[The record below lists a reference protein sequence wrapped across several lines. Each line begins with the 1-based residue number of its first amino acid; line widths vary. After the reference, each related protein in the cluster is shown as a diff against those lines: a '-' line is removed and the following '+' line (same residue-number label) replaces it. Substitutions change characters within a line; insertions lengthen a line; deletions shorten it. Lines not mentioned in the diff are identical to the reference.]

1 MNTESPQRTSA
12 PAPATAGS
20 RSGRRRRTLV
30 ASAVAMLGLVATTL
44 ALPAPAAS
52 AAPHHAGVKPTIVL
66 VHGAWADGSSWN
78 GEVRILQ
85 EKGYKVE
92 VAPNPLRG
100 VTSDS
105 DYLRSFL
112 ATVPGPI
119 VLVGHSYGGFLITN
133 AATGNPNV
141 KALVYVDAF
150 APDEGESIAALAKG
164 SGSVLEPALT
174 DPASVFILRPFPG
187 GDPSRGIVDSYVKP
201 ELFITGFAGDL
212 PRRKAAALAAQQQP
226 LATNAL
232 TDQSGAPAWKTIP
245 SWALIGTEDKV
256 IPPAGLELMAHRA
269 GAHIETVR
277 GSHLSL
283 ISHPRRTAGVI
294 MDAAESTSR

>member
-1 MNTESPQRTSA
+1 MNTESPQRRSA
-12 PAPATAGS
+12 PDPATAGS
-20 RSGRRRRTLV
+20 RSGGRRRTLV

-78 GEVRILQ
+78 AEVKILQ

-100 VTSDS
+100 VKSDS

-112 ATVPGPI
+112 AAVPGPI

-133 AATGNPNV
+133 AATDNPNV

-150 APDEGESIAALAKG
+150 APDEGESIGFLAKD

-174 DPASVFILRPFPG
+174 DPSSVFVLRPFPG
-187 GDPSRGIVDSYVKP
+187 GDPSKGEIDTYVKP
-201 ELFITGFAGDL
+201 EVFIPGFAGDL

-226 LATNAL
+226 LSANAL
-232 TDQSGAPAWKTIP
+232 SDVSGAPAWKTIP

-256 IPPAGLELMAHRA
+256 IPPAGLEFMAHRA
-269 GAHIETVR
+269 GAHITTVR

-294 MDAAESTSR
+294 TDAAESTSR

>member
-1 MNTESPQRTSA
+1 MNTQGTPRTSA
-12 PAPATAGS
+12 PTPPTTRS
-20 RSGRRRRTLV
+20 RSRRHPALA
-30 ASAVAMLGLVATTL
+30 ASAVASLGLAAAL
-44 ALPAPAAS
+44 ALASPAAS
-52 AAPHHAGVKPTIVL
+52 ASTHHRPPKPTIVL

-85 EKGYKVE
+85 EKGYPVA

-100 VTSDS
+100 VKSDS

-112 ATVPGPI
+112 ATVNGPI
-119 VLVGHSYGGFLITN
+119 VLVGHSYGGFVITN

-150 APDEGESIAALAKG
+150 APDEGESIAALADK

-174 DPASVFILRPFPG
+174 NPASVFTLRPFPG
-187 GDPSRGIVDSYVKP
+187 APAGVADSYVKTNI
-201 ELFITGFAGDL
+201 FVTGFAGDL
-212 PRRKAAALAAQQQP
+212 PRRKATALAAQQLP
-226 LATNAL
+226 LATNTL
-232 TDQSGAPAWKTIP
+232 METSGAPAWKTIP
-245 SWALIGTEDKV
+245 SWALIGTSDKV
-256 IPPAGLELMAHRA
+256 IPAAGLEAMAHRA
-269 GAHIETVR
+269 GAHIETVN

-294 MDAAESTSR
+294 IAAAEATR